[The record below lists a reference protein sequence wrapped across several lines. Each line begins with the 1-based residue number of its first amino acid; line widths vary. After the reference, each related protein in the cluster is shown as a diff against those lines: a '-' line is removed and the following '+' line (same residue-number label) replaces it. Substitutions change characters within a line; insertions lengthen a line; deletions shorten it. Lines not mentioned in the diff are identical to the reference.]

1 MLKWYGKGQE
11 CPISTTEKGGS
22 IPLTY
27 SKHTITLRKTDQES
41 GDNVEQ
47 ETEEVSWTAIIDSAN
62 RLIELS
68 IIRQEIL
75 KEIEVENE

>member
-1 MLKWYGKGQE
+1 MA
-11 CPISTTEKGGS
+11 
-22 IPLTY
+22 
-27 SKHTITLRKTDQES
+27 
-41 GDNVEQ
+41 NEQ

>member
-1 MLKWYGKGQE
+1 
-11 CPISTTEKGGS
+11 
-22 IPLTY
+22 
-27 SKHTITLRKTDQES
+27 
-41 GDNVEQ
+41 VEQ

>member
-1 MLKWYGKGQE
+1 M
-11 CPISTTEKGGS
+11 S
-22 IPLTY
+22 
-27 SKHTITLRKTDQES
+27 
-41 GDNVEQ
+41 NEQ

-75 KEIEVENE
+75 KEIETNE

>member
-1 MLKWYGKGQE
+1 M
-11 CPISTTEKGGS
+11 
-22 IPLTY
+22 
-27 SKHTITLRKTDQES
+27 SKD
-41 GDNVEQ
+41 Q

>member
-1 MLKWYGKGQE
+1 MG
-11 CPISTTEKGGS
+11 
-22 IPLTY
+22 
-27 SKHTITLRKTDQES
+27 
-41 GDNVEQ
+41 NEQ

-75 KEIEVENE
+75 KEIETNE

>member
-1 MLKWYGKGQE
+1 M
-11 CPISTTEKGGS
+11 S
-22 IPLTY
+22 
-27 SKHTITLRKTDQES
+27 
-41 GDNVEQ
+41 NEQ

>member
-1 MLKWYGKGQE
+1 M
-11 CPISTTEKGGS
+11 
-22 IPLTY
+22 
-27 SKHTITLRKTDQES
+27 
-41 GDNVEQ
+41 NNEQ

-75 KEIEVENE
+75 KEIETNE

>member
-1 MLKWYGKGQE
+1 
-11 CPISTTEKGGS
+11 
-22 IPLTY
+22 
-27 SKHTITLRKTDQES
+27 
-41 GDNVEQ
+41 VEQ

-75 KEIEVENE
+75 KEIEVENG

>member
-1 MLKWYGKGQE
+1 M
-11 CPISTTEKGGS
+11 S
-22 IPLTY
+22 
-27 SKHTITLRKTDQES
+27 
-41 GDNVEQ
+41 NEQ

-75 KEIEVENE
+75 KEIEDKNG

>member
-1 MLKWYGKGQE
+1 MG
-11 CPISTTEKGGS
+11 
-22 IPLTY
+22 
-27 SKHTITLRKTDQES
+27 
-41 GDNVEQ
+41 NEQ

-75 KEIEVENE
+75 AETDANE

>member
-1 MLKWYGKGQE
+1 M
-11 CPISTTEKGGS
+11 
-22 IPLTY
+22 
-27 SKHTITLRKTDQES
+27 SKD
-41 GDNVEQ
+41 Q

-75 KEIEVENE
+75 KEIEDKNE

>member
-1 MLKWYGKGQE
+1 MA
-11 CPISTTEKGGS
+11 
-22 IPLTY
+22 
-27 SKHTITLRKTDQES
+27 
-41 GDNVEQ
+41 NEQ

-75 KEIEVENE
+75 KEIEDKNE

>member
-1 MLKWYGKGQE
+1 M
-11 CPISTTEKGGS
+11 
-22 IPLTY
+22 
-27 SKHTITLRKTDQES
+27 H
-41 GDNVEQ
+41 NEQ

>member
-1 MLKWYGKGQE
+1 M
-11 CPISTTEKGGS
+11 
-22 IPLTY
+22 
-27 SKHTITLRKTDQES
+27 
-41 GDNVEQ
+41 EQ

>member
-1 MLKWYGKGQE
+1 M
-11 CPISTTEKGGS
+11 
-22 IPLTY
+22 
-27 SKHTITLRKTDQES
+27 
-41 GDNVEQ
+41 EQ

-75 KEIEVENE
+75 KEIDTNE

>member
-1 MLKWYGKGQE
+1 MA
-11 CPISTTEKGGS
+11 
-22 IPLTY
+22 
-27 SKHTITLRKTDQES
+27 
-41 GDNVEQ
+41 NEQ

-75 KEIEVENE
+75 AETNANE

>member
-1 MLKWYGKGQE
+1 M
-11 CPISTTEKGGS
+11 S
-22 IPLTY
+22 
-27 SKHTITLRKTDQES
+27 
-41 GDNVEQ
+41 NEQ

-68 IIRQEIL
+68 IVRQEIL

>member
-1 MLKWYGKGQE
+1 MA
-11 CPISTTEKGGS
+11 
-22 IPLTY
+22 
-27 SKHTITLRKTDQES
+27 
-41 GDNVEQ
+41 NEQ

-75 KEIEVENE
+75 KEIETNE

>member
-1 MLKWYGKGQE
+1 M
-11 CPISTTEKGGS
+11 S
-22 IPLTY
+22 
-27 SKHTITLRKTDQES
+27 
-41 GDNVEQ
+41 NEQ

-75 KEIEVENE
+75 AETDANE